1 MNILEALHWAEK
13 QIRATHDKKKNTG
26 HNAKLDAQ
34 VLLAYVLEKPSSFLF
49 AHFDQTLNETQEHS
63 FQKLVERRTN
73 HEPVAYILGKKEFFG
88 RDFTVNPSVLIP
100 RPDTESMIEI
110 VLGSGISFS
119 TIIDIGTGSGAI
131 AVTLAAELGQ
141 PIIAIDIDTDAL
153 HIAAHNAKQNKVDHL
168 ISFLHG
174 DLLEPYYQKNIIDSG
189 HTLITANLPYLPV
202 SFSQSM
208 DPDVTEYEPNKAL
221 YAGVNGLDLYD
232 ALLRQIKGHRNKFNK
247 LEVLAE
253 IDASQKHS
261 LPNLIKQ
268 YFPEAKIEIHKDLTG
283 RERVIQ
289 CFL

>member
-1 MNILEALHWAEK
+1 
-13 QIRATHDKKKNTG
+13 
-26 HNAKLDAQ
+26 
-34 VLLAYVLEKPSSFLF
+34 
-49 AHFDQTLNETQEHS
+49 
-63 FQKLVERRTN
+63 
-73 HEPVAYILGKKEFFG
+73 
-88 RDFTVNPSVLIP
+88 
-100 RPDTESMIEI
+100 
-110 VLGSGISFS
+110 
-119 TIIDIGTGSGAI
+119 
-131 AVTLAAELGQ
+131 
-141 PIIAIDIDTDAL
+141 
-153 HIAAHNAKQNKVDHL
+153 
-168 ISFLHG
+168 
-174 DLLEPYYQKNIIDSG
+174 
-189 HTLITANLPYLPV
+189 
-202 SFSQSM
+202 M